1 MELKIQEHTSSPKL
15 IFSENNYPLVVDLDG
30 TLIKTD
36 LLYEGVIMLLRK
48 NPLYIFQCLLWLLKG
63 KVYFKNEI
71 FKIVHLRYELLPHNI
86 PLLSFLQTESSK
98 GRKINSGN
106 CIS

>member
-1 MELKIQEHTSSPKL
+1 MKLKIQEQISSPKL
-15 IFSENNYPLVVDLDG
+15 LVSDNNYPLVVDLDG

-48 NPLYIFQCLLWLLKG
+48 NPLYIFPCLLWLLKG

-71 FKIVHLRYELLPHNI
+71 FKIVHLRYDLLPYNKE
-86 PLLSFLQTESSK
+86 LLSFLKTESAK
-98 GRKINSGN
+98 GGS
-106 CIS
+106 